1 MSSVTGDNCTQLFF
15 FSSKFCQALPIFKGP
30 IFLPQ
35 SRKIFHQAWNCTDL
49 SIYWPH
55 FEGKCNSRKFDIAFS
70 MQVFLA
76 ESCQKI
82 KFSRSNQ
89 TIKMDNLYLWMLHD
103 DQYLRYP
110 EKTIMAPKFTFK
122 LNPAQFVS
130 PCDWHFMVIKK

>member
-1 MSSVTGDNCTQLFF
+1 
-15 FSSKFCQALPIFKGP
+15 
-30 IFLPQ
+30 
-35 SRKIFHQAWNCTDL
+35 
-49 SIYWPH
+49 
-55 FEGKCNSRKFDIAFS
+55 

-89 TIKMDNLYLWMLHD
+89 TIKMDDLYLWMLHD

-110 EKTIMAPKFTFK
+110 EKYIMAPKFTFK
-122 LNPAQFVS
+122 LNPDQFIN

>member
-1 MSSVTGDNCTQLFF
+1 
-15 FSSKFCQALPIFKGP
+15 
-30 IFLPQ
+30 
-35 SRKIFHQAWNCTDL
+35 
-49 SIYWPH
+49 
-55 FEGKCNSRKFDIAFS
+55 

-110 EKTIMAPKFTFK
+110 EKNYHCSQVYI
-122 LNPAQFVS
+122 
-130 PCDWHFMVIKK
+130 